1 MSGKMSNKSPVS
13 HVRRLTIVS
22 LFFFFTIACL
32 AHFCFVLLI
41 LLTLPKNVKL
51 FLAQADVISS
61 QELGHRALHAWWV
74 SVSQPTTELL
84 TELVH
89 AFSLASKHAFLALS

>member
-1 MSGKMSNKSPVS
+1 MLREANLGSYGF
-13 HVRRLTIVS
+13 I
-22 LFFFFTIACL
+22 IASL
-32 AHFCFVLLI
+32 AHFCFA
-41 LLTLPKNVKL
+41 LLTFLTSPQNVKL

-74 SVSQPTTELL
+74 SVSQPTTESL

-89 AFSLASKHAFLALS
+89 AFSLASKHAFLAFS